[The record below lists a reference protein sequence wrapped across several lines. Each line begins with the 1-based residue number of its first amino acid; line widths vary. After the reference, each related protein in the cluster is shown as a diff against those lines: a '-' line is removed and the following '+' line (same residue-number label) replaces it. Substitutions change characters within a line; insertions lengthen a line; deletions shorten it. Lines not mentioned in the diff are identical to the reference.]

1 MIAGL
6 NTKTSKRQAL
16 FVRLRDN
23 GQLYLS
29 KAAAD
34 HVGDM
39 VDIYYQDQIVA
50 LVSDP
55 LGRYRVSPARSGVQ
69 IASKELADWLRER
82 FGARSAERIPAWYSH
97 DGNAPILFLGYPTE
111 QSGAGKARSLS
122 AFQKLDLY
130 YARLG
135 DLYIRDGRGWSYYL
149 SALAAARLGGR
160 VSVYTSGDY
169 LALGPDRAG
178 ELPVSGKDPQSRHT
192 IASLTLKKLL
202 QRRFPGVSKLW
213 LIPCG
218 NMLLLSDD
226 PVPPRR
232 KDLPE
237 EGAFR
242 RLELDHHANGGAW
255 AVVDDD
261 RVSMSKAAAATLG
274 ELVSIYEAEDAVI
287 LINDPTAADAFTV
300 YNGNMKAVLSREL
313 SRILRKKFSIGPSG
327 TIQAKALR
335 GGTALYSQRSGVA
348 IIEPGQLVRLNPA
361 LLRPGPPRRRP
372 VKAAMWP
379 SPVAKRGAV
388 RFEERVGRG
397 SKDIQ
402 RSVAQDGT

>member
-1 MIAGL
+1 MIAD
-6 NTKTSKRQAL
+6 TYAKKAKKQAL
-16 FVRLRDN
+16 FVRLRNND
-23 GQLYLS
+23 QLYLS

-39 VDIYYQDQIVA
+39 VDVYYRDGVVA

-55 LGRYRVSPARSGVQ
+55 LGLYRVSSAGAGRQ
-69 IASKELADWLRER
+69 ISSKELADWLREQ
-82 FGARSAERIPAWYSH
+82 FGDRVEGPIPAWHSH
-97 DGNAPILFLGYPTE
+97 DGNEPILFLGYPKE
-111 QSGAGKARSLS
+111 QNRAGRAFSIGQ
-122 AFQKLDLY
+122 FQKLDLY

-149 SALAAARLGGR
+149 SASAAACLGGR

-178 ELPVSGKDPQSRHT
+178 ELPVSGKDPQARHT
-192 IASLTLKKLL
+192 ISSSCLKKLL
-202 QRRFPGVSKLW
+202 LRRFPGVSKLW

-218 NMLLLSDD
+218 NMLILSDD
-226 PVPPRR
+226 PIPPRR
-232 KDLPE
+232 KALPE
-237 EGAFR
+237 ERDFR

-274 ELVSIYEAEDAVI
+274 ERVSIYEAEDAVI
-287 LINDPTAADAFTV
+287 LINDPSAEDALAV

-313 SRILRKKFSIGPSG
+313 SRILRKKFSVGPSG

-335 GGTALYSQRSGVA
+335 GGAALYSQRSGVA
-348 IIEPGQLVRLNPA
+348 IVEPGQLVRLNPA

-372 VKAAMWP
+372 VKAARWP
-379 SPVAKRGAV
+379 SPAAKRGAV
-388 RFEERVGRG
+388 RLEERAGRG
-397 SKDIQ
+397 NKDIQ